1 MKKLIRWAVCLGLCL
16 ALCVCAALAAEGDIT
31 VQLDGE
37 ALAFTDAVPQVRDQ
51 RTYLPFRAVFEAMG
65 AEVDYE
71 GNVITAAR
79 GGKTLTMT
87 VGSAEAAVEE
97 NGVTTPI
104 RMDVAP
110 YVDAATWRTYV
121 PVRFAAQ
128 AFDCVVGWD
137 QKTLTAIIIDAEKL
151 TAAAK
156 EGKSYTYLEK
166 IAAMNEKYSSGLW
179 DLTATVDVN
188 ASMFSASV
196 LTANDTVTGA
206 MDGNAKMDMTMH
218 MKLDTDGLMGLASVF
233 GGQTLTAED
242 KAALEALK
250 TDGVDLAIRGDLNSG
265 KLYMNMDL
273 GALGAKAGVEPDAW
287 YEMDTTALMAQD
299 KDVLDA
305 LIASLTAAEP
315 TDSATAYAD
324 LKQTFDALFTAFSD
338 EGFAEKDGAY
348 VAEYTAP
355 DNSMALA
362 LTLTMDGDQVSAY
375 AMDVTANTVMNGAPV
390 NMVMNI
396 NMTADGKMNA
406 GVDMDMGGTLTVT
419 MVMDGAFTPGTT
431 APVTA
436 PPAGAQIL
444 PFEELTKR
452 GGGVIGGGDGPTVLV
467 GTPS

>member
-16 ALCVCAALAAEGDIT
+16 ALSVCGALAAEGDIT
-31 VQLDGE
+31 VQLNGE
-37 ALAFTDAVPQVRDQ
+37 ALTFTDAVPQVRDQ

-71 GNVITAAR
+71 GNVITAVR

-97 NGVTTPI
+97 NGVTLPI

-137 QKTLTAIIIDAEKL
+137 QQTLTAIIIDTEKL
-151 TAAAK
+151 AAAAK
-156 EGKSYTYLEK
+156 EGKAYTYLEK
-166 IAAMNEKYSSGLW
+166 LTAMNEKYNSGLW
-179 DLTATVDVN
+179 ALTATFDGDV
-188 ASMFSASV
+188 SIMTLPM
-196 LTANDTVTGA
+196 LTMNGEVQGTVQDAN
-206 MDGNAKMDMTMH
+206 KLSMDMN
-218 MKLDTDGLMGLASVF
+218 MKIDMSNMISWMPTP
-233 GGQTLTAED
+233 GGEFTAED
-242 KAALEALK
+242 QAAAETLK

-273 GALGAKAGVEPDAW
+273 GPLGAKAGVEPGAW
-287 YEMDTTALMAQD
+287 YEMDM
-299 KDVLDA
+299 
-305 LIASLTAAEP
+305 TAAMKQSGDMPDGLTSLLNTTEP
-315 TDSATAYAD
+315 TDSTTAYAD
-324 LKQTFDALFTAFSD
+324 LKQSFDALFTAFSD

-375 AMDVTANTVMNGAPV
+375 AMDVTSNTVMNGAPV
-390 NMVMNI
+390 KMIMNI
-396 NMTADGKMNA
+396 SMTADGKMNA

-431 APVTA
+431 APITA
-436 PPAGAQIL
+436 PPAGAKVL
-444 PFEELTKR
+444 PFEELTKQ

-467 GTPS
+467 GTPA